1 MNEQEF
7 FNLWSKFFYG
17 NIIVVLSQK
26 LRVVKVLDFMRDVY
40 KILKGN
46 YGKGR
51 KRQLIRLYVYI
62 FVFQVILIIDGLFW
76 KNIKVVVVKVLLI
89 VIRYVCGL
97 KEIDF
102 KKFKLFMD
110 DLFFK
115 SIVLGSFRV

>member
-1 MNEQEF
+1 M
-7 FNLWSKFFYG
+7 
-17 NIIVVLSQK
+17 
-26 LRVVKVLDFMRDVY
+26 
-40 KILKGN
+40 
-46 YGKGR
+46 
-51 KRQLIRLYVYI
+51 
-62 FVFQVILIIDGLFW
+62 ILIIDGLFW